1 VTPLSPPYVR
11 DDRRGYPHGCSD
23 TTGEGRGRAWD
34 VAAGV
39 PDPEVPVLTIGDLG
53 VLRDV
58 TVDTDGRV
66 QVTVTPTYSGCP
78 AMDTIR
84 TDVVRA
90 LRDAGFAGAD
100 VHTVLSP
107 AWTTDWMTDAGKRK
121 LLAYGIA
128 PPAQRPGQPAV
139 GRGTTSTG
147 PVLVN
152 LSVRCPRCGSGDTR
166 ELSRFGSTACK
177 ALWSC
182 TACLEPFDHF
192 KAI

>member
-1 VTPLSPPYVR
+1 MTR
-11 DDRRGYPHGCSD
+11 TAD
-23 TTGEGRGRAWD
+23 AFA

-58 TVDTDGRV
+58 TVDPDGRV
-66 QVTVTPTYSGCP
+66 HVTVTPTYSGCP
-78 AMDTIR
+78 AMDAIR
-84 TDVVRA
+84 TDVVTA
-90 LRDAGFAGAD
+90 LTDAGFADAE
-100 VHTVLSP
+100 VRTVLSP
-107 AWTTDWMTDAGKRK
+107 AWTTDWMSDEGKRK
-121 LLAYGIA
+121 LLAYGVAPPTQRPA
-128 PPAQRPGQPAV
+128 PPAIGSPA
-139 GRGTTSTG
+139 STG
-147 PVLVN
+147 PVLVK

-182 TACLEPFDHF
+182 RTCLEPFDHF